1 MNFFDQAS
9 LRLKQHLGL
18 TQDKDVAAALG
29 ISARA
34 WAGRKDRDNFP
45 TKELRLLAAQRP
57 ELGLDVDWIV
67 TGTSAYLT
75 TMTKQETSLV
85 QLFRLLSEQDREL
98 LHKSLL
104 ERTGFISMPSE
115 EAQARWDTYE
125 KWVQEMRA
133 QWQAPSAAQAVNK

>member
-45 TKELRLLAAQRP
+45 STELRLLAAQRP

-67 TGTSAYLT
+67 TGSSNK
-75 TMTKQETSLV
+75 METANSREASLLQNFQKLSDRD
-85 QLFRLLSEQDREL
+85 QLRLLN
-98 LHKSLL
+98 
-104 ERTGFISMPSE
+104 M
-115 EAQARWDTYE
+115 AQLWSG
-125 KWVQEMRA
+125 EMVLA
-133 QWQAPSAAQAVNK
+133 LSAKTN